1 MGACTMGM
9 LRVLPFVLLIGV
21 SVLAQSPP
29 YGVGRSPS
37 AEEIRAWDIS
47 IGPTGAELPP
57 GRGTAKEG
65 AQVFAQK
72 GCAGCHGKT
81 GTGGPAPTLI
91 AKKADPNVAT
101 WDRGRVLPVRAPSAT
116 IVWDYINRAMPLG
129 REGTLTAD
137 EVYALTAFLLQI
149 NDVIP
154 QDEVLDA
161 QSLPKIKMPLGN
173 GFASLPEWKPKTRR
187 LQGYPY

>member
-9 LRVLPFVLLIGV
+9 LRVLPFVLLMGV
-21 SVLAQSPP
+21 SALAQSST
-29 YGVGRSPS
+29 YGVGRTPSP
-37 AEEIRAWDIS
+37 EEIRAWDIS

-57 GRGTAKEG
+57 GRGTAKDG
-65 AQVFAQK
+65 AQVYAQK

-81 GTGGPAPTLI
+81 GTGGPAPTLK
-91 AKKADPNVAT
+91 AKAEPKLDP
-101 WDRGRVLPVRAPSAT
+101 WERGRVLPVRSPYAT
-116 IVWDYINRAMPLG
+116 TVWDYINRAMPLN

-137 EVYALTAFLLQI
+137 EVYALTAFLLYI

-154 QDEVLDA
+154 EDQILDA
-161 QSLPKIKMPLGN
+161 QSLPKVKMPIGD

-187 LQGYPY
+187 LRGYPY